1 MIKNKTDLMV
11 IAPHPDDL
19 EIACGGT
26 IAKLGQQGK
35 SVVAIDLTRGE
46 MASRGTPEL
55 RQVEVSK
62 ANVILGIKAR
72 ENLSIEDGKVFNTWE
87 NQIKIAKVVRKYR
100 PQFVMV
106 PYWACRHPDH
116 YRSSELS
123 YEAIFLAGLKKH
135 VDGEEAF
142 RPDRIIYYMLH
153 EEFEPTF
160 IVDISEHFEVK
171 KNALMAYGSQFG
183 KPEDGKEVTYISGQ
197 PFLDLIETR
206 SRYYGSQIGRK
217 YGEAF
222 LIKEKIE
229 LADPL
234 AFLATQGKTLNRPM
248 G

>member
-1 MIKNKTDLMV
+1 MANNKVDLMV

-26 IAKLGQQGK
+26 IAKLTQMGK
-35 SVVAIDLTRGE
+35 SIVAIDLTKGE

-55 RQVEVSK
+55 RQKESSK
-62 ANVILGIKAR
+62 ASTILGLRVR
-72 ENLSIEDGKVFNTWE
+72 ENLGLEDSKVFNTWE

-100 PQFVMV
+100 PKFVLV
-106 PYWACRHPDH
+106 PYWHCRHPDH
-116 YRSSELS
+116 YRASDLS

-135 VDGEEAF
+135 EDGEVAF

-160 IVDISEHFEVK
+160 VVDITDHFETK
-171 KNALMAYGSQFG
+171 LKALMAYESQFG
-183 KPEDGKEVTYISGQ
+183 NPKDTNDSTYISGE

-206 SRYYGSQIGRK
+206 SRYYGSKIGRK

-222 LIKEKIE
+222 LIKETLE
-229 LADPL
+229 LQDPL
-234 AFLATQGKTLNRPM
+234 TFLSSQGKTLNRPM

>member
-1 MIKNKTDLMV
+1 MIKNEIDLMV

-26 IAKLGQQGK
+26 ISKLVQQGK
-35 SVVAIDLTRGE
+35 SVVAIDLTKGE

-55 RQVEVSK
+55 RQIEARK
-62 ANVILGIKAR
+62 ASAILGIKAR
-72 ENLSIEDGKVFNTWE
+72 ENLSLDDGKVFNTWE
-87 NQIKIAKVVRKYR
+87 NQIKIAKVVRRYR
-100 PQFVMV
+100 PQFVML
-106 PYWACRHPDH
+106 PYWHCRHPDH

-135 VDGEEAF
+135 VDGEVAF

-160 IVDISEHFEVK
+160 IVDITAHFETK
-171 KNALMAYGSQFG
+171 KNALMAYESQFG
-183 KPEDGKEVTYISGQ
+183 KPEDTNESTYISGQ

-206 SRYYGSQIGRK
+206 CRYYGSQIGRK

-222 LIKEKIE
+222 LIKEKLE
-229 LADPL
+229 LDDPL